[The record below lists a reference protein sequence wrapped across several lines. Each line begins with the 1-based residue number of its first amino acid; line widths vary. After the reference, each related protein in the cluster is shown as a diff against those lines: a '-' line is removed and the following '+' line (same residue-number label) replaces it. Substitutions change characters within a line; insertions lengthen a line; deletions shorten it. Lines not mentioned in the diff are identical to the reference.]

1 MLKAVAGIVRVT
13 KFVDTFPWGV
23 TAKAWLLRTALVE
36 AFDIVT
42 VIVPPTVPILK
53 TLTAICRLFPGV
65 IRGVAPG
72 AAFVIPEPAM
82 LLAQ

>member
-36 AFDIVT
+36 ALDTVT
-42 VIVPPTVPILK
+42 VMVPDTVPMLK

-65 IRGVAPG
+65 MRGVAPAG
-72 AAFVIPEPAM
+72 AFVIPEPAM
-82 LLAQ
+82 VLAQ